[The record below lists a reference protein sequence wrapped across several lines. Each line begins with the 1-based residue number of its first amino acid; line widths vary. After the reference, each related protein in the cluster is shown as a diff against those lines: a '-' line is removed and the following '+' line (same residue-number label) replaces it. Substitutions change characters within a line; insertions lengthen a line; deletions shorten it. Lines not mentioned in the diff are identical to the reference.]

1 MRFTIAFYY
10 FRKRVERNRAMIS
23 VQSIPK
29 RKIII
34 WMITIAEILTIS
46 IAAYWHNAEW
56 INSDFSSELVLAEK
70 LNEESA
76 LLSQGWYYS
85 TELRVLNTQL
95 ITMPLFSIF
104 DDWAMIRAVSIFICL
119 LILALSYAFFCKN
132 TFGESGL
139 IALPLLICPFSYDY
153 FDIVLVGSFYVPH
166 ITISFVSMGLY
177 YKLLRHNK
185 NKMFYIL
192 AGIYLLLAFL
202 AGAGGFRQL
211 LELYIP
217 VVLAVFYLGVKKAS
231 HIREFFSRNVILAG
245 AGLCA
250 GGVGLLFNQVLHQ
263 VYRFANM
270 SAMTTVSLNGEK
282 LFLILNGILNSFG
295 YRPGNSVFS
304 LQGILSMG
312 VVVIIFVIGHLIAV
326 VIKDKD
332 KEEYGHFLLF
342 SILCHFTLFLFTDTA
357 YTDRYWLP
365 LLAMTLP
372 LLGWAG
378 MEQKI
383 AFKYKFMRMG
393 AIAAGV
399 LLLANG
405 GLVLKEKITM
415 PENQARN
422 EVVEF
427 LVDNDYFYGYA
438 KFWSANVLT
447 ELTDGS
453 IRVNTMLDWNGF
465 QTNCWLIHEE
475 DIGRVLDEKIF
486 VLVDKSD
493 GTDHSSCTYMDAKR
507 IVFENAEY
515 RVYSYENT
523 QDLLQYLN

>member
-1 MRFTIAFYY
+1 
-10 FRKRVERNRAMIS
+10 MINM
-23 VQSIPK
+23 QSGHR

-34 WMITIAEILTIS
+34 WIITIVEILTIS
-46 IAAYWHNAEW
+46 IAAYQHNAEW
-56 INSDFSSELVLAEK
+56 INSDFSSELILAEK
-70 LNEESA
+70 LNDEQA
-76 LLSQGWYYS
+76 LLSQNWYYS

-104 DDWAMIRAVSIFICL
+104 DDWAMVRAVSIFICL

-177 YKLLRHNK
+177 YKLLCHNK

-192 AGIYLLLAFL
+192 TGIYLLLAFL

-217 VVLAVFYLGVKKAS
+217 AVLAVFYLGVKKAS
-231 HIREFFSRNVILAG
+231 HIRAFFSRNVILAG
-245 AGLCA
+245 FGLCA

-263 VYRFANM
+263 VYNFANM
-270 SAMTTVSLNGEK
+270 SAMTTVSPNGEQ

-312 VVVIIFVIGHLIAV
+312 VVVIILVMGYLIVA
-326 VIKDKD
+326 VIKDKE
-332 KEEYGHFLLF
+332 KEEYGYFLLF
-342 SILCHFTLFLFTDTA
+342 SILCHVALFLLTDTM
-357 YTDRYWLP
+357 YTDRYWIP

-372 LLGWAG
+372 LLGWASVK
-378 MEQKI
+378 QKI
-383 AFKYKFMRMG
+383 ASKYKFMRMG
-393 AIAAGV
+393 AITAGV

-415 PENQARN
+415 PENKARN

-427 LVDNDYFYGYA
+427 LLDNDYSYGYA

-447 ELTDGS
+447 ELTDGL
-453 IRVNTMLDWNGF
+453 IRVNTIFDWNGF
-465 QTNCWLIHEE
+465 ETYYWLIRKE
-475 DIGRVLDEKIF
+475 DIGRVVDEKIF

-493 GTDHSSCTYMDAKR
+493 GTDYSSCTYMDDKR

-515 RVYSYENT
+515 LVYSYENT
-523 QDLLQYLN
+523 HELLQYLN